1 MHIPDQLD
9 ADQQE
14 LLYKMGVKTFYK
26 KLSGDTPPDLSQTH
40 ALSQRALPEKRGEAF
55 AFLAGEL
62 RSDLE
67 EVSDRYVT
75 AQAERTR
82 FLGFRVLEHT
92 SLERRVMV
100 PDIPLPHDRR
110 RQTYEQ
116 SLRQH
121 PCARAATVSDM
132 APWLLGMSSTH
143 FIPKND
149 IHLNPEQQ
157 NAVRILTE
165 EMENVRS
172 RIFRTMQL
180 LDKKLGWP
188 RRWMPWNKTEAA
200 LTRIDE
206 TAAVYRRYRNC
217 GCQLESTQYALGM
230 GKQMDPWRKDELETS
245 YIQALQ
251 MISLLESEVSE

>member
-9 ADQQE
+9 ADQHEQ
-14 LLYKMGVKTFYK
+14 LYKMGVKTFYK
-26 KLSGDTPPDLSQTH
+26 KLSGDTPQNLSQTH

-55 AFLAGEL
+55 AFLTGEL
-62 RSDLE
+62 RSNLE

-116 SLRQH
+116 SLQQH

-132 APWLLGMSSTH
+132 APWLLGMNSTH
-143 FIPKND
+143 FIAKDD
-149 IHLNPEQQ
+149 IHLNREQE
-157 NAVRILTE
+157 NAVRILTQ
-165 EMENVRS
+165 EMQSVRS
-172 RIFRTMQL
+172 RILRTMQM
-180 LDKKLGWP
+180 LDKRLCWP
-188 RRWMPWNKTEAA
+188 RRWLPWNKTESAR
-200 LTRIDE
+200 TRIDE
-206 TAAVYRRYRNC
+206 TAAVYRRYRDW
-217 GCQLESTQYALGM
+217 GCQLESAQYALGM

-251 MISLLESEVSE
+251 MISLIEYEASQ